1 MSVCFRRKT
10 ASNVVKVDMMISNS
24 QLITM
29 SIVTM
34 GKQQVP
40 EILFFNPL

>member
-1 MSVCFRRKT
+1 M
-10 ASNVVKVDMMISNS
+10 VKVDMMISNS

-29 SIVTM
+29 PILTI

-40 EILFFNPL
+40 KILFFNPL